1 MNNILLDLLTFT
13 SVLSAI
19 LVITARSPVISVLFL
34 IAVFIN
40 IAGYLILLGV
50 NFIALSYIM
59 VYIGAIAILFLFV
72 IMMLNVRLTELHE
85 IGSDYSKNFPLA
97 IVVAASLS
105 YIILS
110 NSLTKS
116 IDQIYLITALFDKL
130 NFLNSGINTT
140 TDNYINIG
148 YNTIYNNI
156 FVNYEQIQAIGNI
169 MYSSY
174 GLYLILCSFVL
185 LLAML
190 GPIIITLDKKSNT
203 PRKKFIKINPF
214 KYQIR
219 NYHVSYLLRKEISK
233 ENFPED
239 IDFKTW
245 LITAPEGK
253 PVKIYLNSKES
264 KTLIYAENKRKSG
277 IYLIFNNINNKY
289 YIGSAKDI
297 KIRLSKY
304 FSPLYLIK
312 NNYLIQRAIIK
323 HGYENLSIYI
333 LEYCEVEDLISRE
346 QYYINLLTPQYNI
359 LTIAGSP
366 LGRKHSEEAKAR
378 MSASTKGMKHS
389 EKTKAQ
395 ISLTKTGV
403 QMSEETRLKL
413 INRKITEET
422 RAKMSIAQK
431 GRLITEVHKEKLRKP
446 KTEEVKARMSASA
459 RKNPVFVYASDSPTI
474 LFLSFESNT
483 KAAKYFDCNIRTI
496 SRNLD
501 TNKPFRGKW
510 LLSSTNI
517 DFMNE
522 TI

>member
-1 MNNILLDLLTFT
+1 MVIDIIINSPIPVKGALNKKKMNNILLDLLTFT

-190 GPIIITLDKKSNT
+190 GPIIITLDKK
-203 PRKKFIKINPF
+203 
-214 KYQIR
+214 
-219 NYHVSYLLRKEISK
+219 
-233 ENFPED
+233 
-239 IDFKTW
+239 
-245 LITAPEGK
+245 
-253 PVKIYLNSKES
+253 
-264 KTLIYAENKRKSG
+264 
-277 IYLIFNNINNKY
+277 
-289 YIGSAKDI
+289 
-297 KIRLSKY
+297 
-304 FSPLYLIK
+304 
-312 NNYLIQRAIIK
+312 
-323 HGYENLSIYI
+323 
-333 LEYCEVEDLISRE
+333 
-346 QYYINLLTPQYNI
+346 
-359 LTIAGSP
+359 
-366 LGRKHSEEAKAR
+366 
-378 MSASTKGMKHS
+378 M
-389 EKTKAQ
+389 
-395 ISLTKTGV
+395 
-403 QMSEETRLKL
+403 
-413 INRKITEET
+413 
-422 RAKMSIAQK
+422 
-431 GRLITEVHKEKLRKP
+431 
-446 KTEEVKARMSASA
+446 
-459 RKNPVFVYASDSPTI
+459 
-474 LFLSFESNT
+474 
-483 KAAKYFDCNIRTI
+483 
-496 SRNLD
+496 
-501 TNKPFRGKW
+501 
-510 LLSSTNI
+510 
-517 DFMNE
+517 
-522 TI
+522 

>member
-1 MNNILLDLLTFT
+1 LVIDIIINSPIPVKGALNKKKMNNILLDLLTFT

-190 GPIIITLDKKSNT
+190 GPIIITLDKK
-203 PRKKFIKINPF
+203 I
-214 KYQIR
+214 
-219 NYHVSYLLRKEISK
+219 
-233 ENFPED
+233 
-239 IDFKTW
+239 
-245 LITAPEGK
+245 
-253 PVKIYLNSKES
+253 
-264 KTLIYAENKRKSG
+264 
-277 IYLIFNNINNKY
+277 
-289 YIGSAKDI
+289 
-297 KIRLSKY
+297 
-304 FSPLYLIK
+304 
-312 NNYLIQRAIIK
+312 
-323 HGYENLSIYI
+323 
-333 LEYCEVEDLISRE
+333 
-346 QYYINLLTPQYNI
+346 
-359 LTIAGSP
+359 
-366 LGRKHSEEAKAR
+366 
-378 MSASTKGMKHS
+378 
-389 EKTKAQ
+389 
-395 ISLTKTGV
+395 
-403 QMSEETRLKL
+403 
-413 INRKITEET
+413 
-422 RAKMSIAQK
+422 
-431 GRLITEVHKEKLRKP
+431 
-446 KTEEVKARMSASA
+446 
-459 RKNPVFVYASDSPTI
+459 
-474 LFLSFESNT
+474 
-483 KAAKYFDCNIRTI
+483 
-496 SRNLD
+496 
-501 TNKPFRGKW
+501 
-510 LLSSTNI
+510 
-517 DFMNE
+517 
-522 TI
+522 

>member
-1 MNNILLDLLTFT
+1 MVIDIIINSPIPVKGAINKKKMNNILLDLLTFT

-174 GLYLILCSFVL
+174 GIYLILCSFVL

-190 GPIIITLDKKSNT
+190 GPIIITLDKK
-203 PRKKFIKINPF
+203 I
-214 KYQIR
+214 
-219 NYHVSYLLRKEISK
+219 
-233 ENFPED
+233 
-239 IDFKTW
+239 
-245 LITAPEGK
+245 
-253 PVKIYLNSKES
+253 
-264 KTLIYAENKRKSG
+264 
-277 IYLIFNNINNKY
+277 
-289 YIGSAKDI
+289 
-297 KIRLSKY
+297 
-304 FSPLYLIK
+304 
-312 NNYLIQRAIIK
+312 
-323 HGYENLSIYI
+323 
-333 LEYCEVEDLISRE
+333 
-346 QYYINLLTPQYNI
+346 
-359 LTIAGSP
+359 
-366 LGRKHSEEAKAR
+366 
-378 MSASTKGMKHS
+378 
-389 EKTKAQ
+389 
-395 ISLTKTGV
+395 
-403 QMSEETRLKL
+403 
-413 INRKITEET
+413 
-422 RAKMSIAQK
+422 
-431 GRLITEVHKEKLRKP
+431 
-446 KTEEVKARMSASA
+446 
-459 RKNPVFVYASDSPTI
+459 
-474 LFLSFESNT
+474 
-483 KAAKYFDCNIRTI
+483 
-496 SRNLD
+496 
-501 TNKPFRGKW
+501 
-510 LLSSTNI
+510 
-517 DFMNE
+517 
-522 TI
+522 

>member
-1 MNNILLDLLTFT
+1 LVIDIIINSPIPVKGALNKKKMNNILLDLLTFT

-190 GPIIITLDKKSNT
+190 GPIIITLDKK
-203 PRKKFIKINPF
+203 
-214 KYQIR
+214 
-219 NYHVSYLLRKEISK
+219 
-233 ENFPED
+233 
-239 IDFKTW
+239 
-245 LITAPEGK
+245 
-253 PVKIYLNSKES
+253 
-264 KTLIYAENKRKSG
+264 
-277 IYLIFNNINNKY
+277 
-289 YIGSAKDI
+289 
-297 KIRLSKY
+297 
-304 FSPLYLIK
+304 
-312 NNYLIQRAIIK
+312 
-323 HGYENLSIYI
+323 
-333 LEYCEVEDLISRE
+333 
-346 QYYINLLTPQYNI
+346 
-359 LTIAGSP
+359 
-366 LGRKHSEEAKAR
+366 
-378 MSASTKGMKHS
+378 M
-389 EKTKAQ
+389 
-395 ISLTKTGV
+395 
-403 QMSEETRLKL
+403 
-413 INRKITEET
+413 
-422 RAKMSIAQK
+422 
-431 GRLITEVHKEKLRKP
+431 
-446 KTEEVKARMSASA
+446 
-459 RKNPVFVYASDSPTI
+459 
-474 LFLSFESNT
+474 
-483 KAAKYFDCNIRTI
+483 
-496 SRNLD
+496 
-501 TNKPFRGKW
+501 
-510 LLSSTNI
+510 
-517 DFMNE
+517 
-522 TI
+522 

>member
-190 GPIIITLDKKSNT
+190 GPIIITLDKK
-203 PRKKFIKINPF
+203 I
-214 KYQIR
+214 
-219 NYHVSYLLRKEISK
+219 
-233 ENFPED
+233 
-239 IDFKTW
+239 
-245 LITAPEGK
+245 
-253 PVKIYLNSKES
+253 
-264 KTLIYAENKRKSG
+264 
-277 IYLIFNNINNKY
+277 
-289 YIGSAKDI
+289 
-297 KIRLSKY
+297 
-304 FSPLYLIK
+304 
-312 NNYLIQRAIIK
+312 
-323 HGYENLSIYI
+323 
-333 LEYCEVEDLISRE
+333 
-346 QYYINLLTPQYNI
+346 
-359 LTIAGSP
+359 
-366 LGRKHSEEAKAR
+366 
-378 MSASTKGMKHS
+378 
-389 EKTKAQ
+389 
-395 ISLTKTGV
+395 
-403 QMSEETRLKL
+403 
-413 INRKITEET
+413 
-422 RAKMSIAQK
+422 
-431 GRLITEVHKEKLRKP
+431 
-446 KTEEVKARMSASA
+446 
-459 RKNPVFVYASDSPTI
+459 
-474 LFLSFESNT
+474 
-483 KAAKYFDCNIRTI
+483 
-496 SRNLD
+496 
-501 TNKPFRGKW
+501 
-510 LLSSTNI
+510 
-517 DFMNE
+517 
-522 TI
+522 

>member
-190 GPIIITLDKKSNT
+190 GPIIITLDKK
-203 PRKKFIKINPF
+203 
-214 KYQIR
+214 
-219 NYHVSYLLRKEISK
+219 
-233 ENFPED
+233 
-239 IDFKTW
+239 
-245 LITAPEGK
+245 
-253 PVKIYLNSKES
+253 
-264 KTLIYAENKRKSG
+264 
-277 IYLIFNNINNKY
+277 
-289 YIGSAKDI
+289 
-297 KIRLSKY
+297 
-304 FSPLYLIK
+304 
-312 NNYLIQRAIIK
+312 
-323 HGYENLSIYI
+323 
-333 LEYCEVEDLISRE
+333 
-346 QYYINLLTPQYNI
+346 
-359 LTIAGSP
+359 
-366 LGRKHSEEAKAR
+366 
-378 MSASTKGMKHS
+378 M
-389 EKTKAQ
+389 
-395 ISLTKTGV
+395 
-403 QMSEETRLKL
+403 
-413 INRKITEET
+413 
-422 RAKMSIAQK
+422 
-431 GRLITEVHKEKLRKP
+431 
-446 KTEEVKARMSASA
+446 
-459 RKNPVFVYASDSPTI
+459 
-474 LFLSFESNT
+474 
-483 KAAKYFDCNIRTI
+483 
-496 SRNLD
+496 
-501 TNKPFRGKW
+501 
-510 LLSSTNI
+510 
-517 DFMNE
+517 
-522 TI
+522 

>member
-190 GPIIITLDKKSNT
+190 GPIIITLDKKN
-203 PRKKFIKINPF
+203 
-214 KYQIR
+214 
-219 NYHVSYLLRKEISK
+219 
-233 ENFPED
+233 
-239 IDFKTW
+239 
-245 LITAPEGK
+245 
-253 PVKIYLNSKES
+253 
-264 KTLIYAENKRKSG
+264 
-277 IYLIFNNINNKY
+277 
-289 YIGSAKDI
+289 
-297 KIRLSKY
+297 
-304 FSPLYLIK
+304 
-312 NNYLIQRAIIK
+312 
-323 HGYENLSIYI
+323 
-333 LEYCEVEDLISRE
+333 
-346 QYYINLLTPQYNI
+346 
-359 LTIAGSP
+359 
-366 LGRKHSEEAKAR
+366 
-378 MSASTKGMKHS
+378 
-389 EKTKAQ
+389 
-395 ISLTKTGV
+395 
-403 QMSEETRLKL
+403 
-413 INRKITEET
+413 
-422 RAKMSIAQK
+422 
-431 GRLITEVHKEKLRKP
+431 
-446 KTEEVKARMSASA
+446 
-459 RKNPVFVYASDSPTI
+459 
-474 LFLSFESNT
+474 
-483 KAAKYFDCNIRTI
+483 
-496 SRNLD
+496 
-501 TNKPFRGKW
+501 
-510 LLSSTNI
+510 
-517 DFMNE
+517 
-522 TI
+522 